1 MQRGTGLKKNEIIKI
16 NGTDYTAMTVRL
28 LKAAGL
34 ADHIRQKA
42 GPEKDPLIGIKPNLV
57 SPVPAIYGATTHPE
71 IVEGIILYLKENGY
85 QKIMI
90 CEGSWVGDKTEDAFE
105 YCGFRSIADRYGI
118 TLLDTQKDSSFSAKG
133 GNLSL
138 KICSCVRQIDFL
150 INVPVLKG
158 HCQTYVTCALKN
170 MKGLIPNSEKRR
182 FHALGL
188 HDPIAAL
195 NSCIHQDFIIVDNI
209 CGDPDFEDGGNPL
222 VQNNILAALDPVLTD
237 AYACRVL
244 DRPQEKVR
252 YIGLSEAFG
261 IGSADLAKLVLT
273 SLDASGS
280 PGSIE
285 TAVSSPAADSCAFL
299 THKAMELNYAT
310 EEIQSC
316 SACYSALTD
325 ALNRLDQEGL
335 LKILTEQLHVRFCI
349 GQGYKGLS
357 SPELSRLS
365 PEDLPVGIGNCTC
378 AFTKNI
384 PGCPPSGDAIYEY
397 LKALI

>member
-28 LKAAGL
+28 LETAGL
-34 ADHIRQKA
+34 ADHIRQTA
-42 GPEKDPLIGIKPNLV
+42 GSAKDPLIGIKPNLV
-57 SPVPAIYGATTHPE
+57 SPVPAMYGATTHPE
-71 IVEGIILYLKENGY
+71 IVEGIILYLKEHGY

-105 YCGFRSIADRYGI
+105 YCGFRLLADRYGI
-118 TLLDTQKDSSFSAKG
+118 TLLDTQKDSSFPASG
-133 GNLSL
+133 GGLSL
-138 KICSCVRQIDFL
+138 KICSCIKQIDFP

-158 HCQTYVTCALKN
+158 HCQTHVTCALKN

-195 NSCIHQDFIIVDNI
+195 NSCIHQDFIVVDNI

-244 DRPQEKVR
+244 DRAQEKVR
-252 YIGLSEAFG
+252 YIGLSESLG
-261 IGSADLAKLVLT
+261 IGSADLSKLVLT
-273 SLDASGS
+273 NLESAGS
-280 PGSIE
+280 PLISE
-285 TAVSSPAADSCAFL
+285 TAGPSSAADSLASL
-299 THKAMELNYAT
+299 THKAMALNYAT

-325 ALNRLDQEGL
+325 ALYRLDQEGL
-335 LKILTEQLHVRFCI
+335 LKILTERLHVRFCI
-349 GQGYKGLS
+349 GQGYQGLS
-357 SPELSRLS
+357 SPEPSRMS
-365 PEDLPVGIGNCTC
+365 SEDLPVGIGNCTH
-378 AFTKNI
+378 AFTQNI
-384 PGCPPSGDAIYEY
+384 PGCPPSEDAIYEY